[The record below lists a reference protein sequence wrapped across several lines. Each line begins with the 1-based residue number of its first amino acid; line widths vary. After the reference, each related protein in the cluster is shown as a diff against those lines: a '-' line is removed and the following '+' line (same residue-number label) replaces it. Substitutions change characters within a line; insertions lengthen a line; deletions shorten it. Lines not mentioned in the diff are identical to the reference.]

1 MKKLFLIVLT
11 VSIFALL
18 GSIGFGCG
26 DAGISAPGA
35 PGSTEVISDLYD
47 RAGCILLEI
56 TMNNGDKFSYWVIS
70 YYEENGLLHL
80 YNQHGFLISIDCSQ
94 IHDITE
100 TNFCNTNK

>member
-1 MKKLFLIVLT
+1 MKKLFLTILI

-26 DAGISAPGA
+26 DASPVA
-35 PGSTEVISDLYD
+35 PGSTATVTDTYD
-47 RAGCILLEI
+47 KGGCILLEI
-56 TMNNGDKFSYWVIS
+56 TMYNGTKYVYWVIT

-80 YNQHGFLISIDCSQ
+80 YNQHGFLISIDVSQ
-94 IHDITE
+94 MQNITE